1 MSAIATNPLASQ
13 TPTITAPSSTASN
26 SNGSLP
32 KSLSTKTLSADFLQL
47 LIAQLKNQDPTNPT
61 DGTAFVTQLATFT
74 NVQQQ
79 TKATS
84 DLDGILSL
92 MQAAAAPVNTAPTT
106 SGTAPTNGTN
116 ATTNTV
122 RA

>member
-1 MSAIATNPLASQ
+1 MSAIATNPLATQ
-13 TPTITAPSSTASN
+13 TPSITAPNSTAPN

-79 TKATS
+79 TKATA
-84 DLDGILSL
+84 DLDSILSL
-92 MQAAAAPVNTAPTT
+92 MQAAAAPVNTTPPT
-106 SGTAPTNGTN
+106 SGTTPTTGTN
-116 ATTNTV
+116 ATTDTV

>member
-92 MQAAAAPVNTAPTT
+92 MQAAATPANTAPPT
-106 SGTAPTNGTN
+106 SGTAPTNDTN